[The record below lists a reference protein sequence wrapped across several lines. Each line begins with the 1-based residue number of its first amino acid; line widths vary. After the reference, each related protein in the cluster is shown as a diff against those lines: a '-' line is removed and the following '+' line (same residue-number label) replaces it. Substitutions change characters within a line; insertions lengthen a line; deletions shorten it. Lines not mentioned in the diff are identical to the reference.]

1 MFIQHSFKTLFF
13 VVTLKLINKLI
24 FFPLFLQYDTAQQKF
39 LIDAVCKLTILNTQ
53 YESNDQK

>member
-24 FFPLFLQYDTAQQKF
+24 FFPLFLQHDTAQQKF